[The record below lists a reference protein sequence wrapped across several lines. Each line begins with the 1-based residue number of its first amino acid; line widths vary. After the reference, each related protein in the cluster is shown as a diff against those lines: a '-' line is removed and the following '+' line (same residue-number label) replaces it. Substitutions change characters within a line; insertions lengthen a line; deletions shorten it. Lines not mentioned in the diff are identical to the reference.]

1 MKPLPTLSVANWFV
15 DKAKSEG
22 QEITLMKLQK
32 LTYYAHGWCLRLF
45 DQPLVD
51 QHVQACQWGP
61 CFPDICDAGEIY
73 GSGPVTG
80 EIPQPWEFLGRE
92 ISPGDNRIP
101 LLEKIWGIY
110 GGYTACQLARGIN
123 REGGPWH
130 ITIQNNPGRRNTN
143 IDDQLIR
150 DSLPE

>member
-15 DKAKSEG
+15 DKSKSEG
-22 QEITLMKLQK
+22 KEITLMKLQK

-61 CFPDICDAGEIY
+61 CFPDIRDAGGIY

-80 EIPQPWEFLGRE
+80 EIPQPYDFWPG
-92 ISPGDNRIP
+92 ISPGDNRTP
-101 LLEKIWGIY
+101 LLEKIWEIY
-110 GGYTACQLARGIN
+110 GGYTEFQLARGIN

-130 ITIQNNPGRRNTN
+130 MTIRNNPGRRNTN

>member
-1 MKPLPTLSVANWFV
+1 MKPLPILSVANWFV
-15 DKAKSEG
+15 NKAKSEG
-22 QEITLMKLQK
+22 GEITLMKIQK

-51 QHVQACQWGP
+51 QHVQACPWGP
-61 CFPDICDAGEIY
+61 CFPDICDAGGIY
-73 GSGPVTG
+73 GGRPVTG
-80 EIPQPWEFLGRE
+80 EIPQPHDFWPG
-92 ISPGDNRIP
+92 ISLEDNRTP

-110 GGYTACQLARGIN
+110 GGYTECQLASWVN

-130 ITIQNNPGRRNTN
+130 TTIQNNPGRRNTN

>member
-1 MKPLPTLSVANWFV
+1 MKPLPILSVANWFV
-15 DKAKSEG
+15 DKARSEG
-22 QEITLMKLQK
+22 EEITLMKIQK

-51 QHVQACQWGP
+51 QHVQACPWGP
-61 CFPDICDAGEIY
+61 CFQDICDVGGIY

-80 EIPQPWEFLGRE
+80 EMTRPYESWVR
-92 ISPGDNRIP
+92 ISPSDNRIP
-101 LLEKIWGIY
+101 LLEKVWRVY
-110 GGYTACQLARGIN
+110 GGFTACQLASGVN

-130 ITIQNNPGRRNTN
+130 ITIQNNPGRRNMN
-143 IDDQLIR
+143 IDEQLIR